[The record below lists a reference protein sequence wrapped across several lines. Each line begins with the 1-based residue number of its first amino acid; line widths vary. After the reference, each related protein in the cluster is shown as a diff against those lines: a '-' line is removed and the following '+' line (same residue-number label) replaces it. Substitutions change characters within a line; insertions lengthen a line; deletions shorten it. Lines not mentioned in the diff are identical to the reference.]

1 MIELKKILAP
11 TDFSEYSAAAIGYA
25 FALADRFDSQLH
37 LLHVLDFHLSST
49 PAFGGG
55 LALSPRVQESREAA
69 EASLER
75 VATGGRAVVRAIAE
89 GPTFLEILRYA
100 KDNEI
105 DLIVMGTH
113 GRSGLAHVMLG
124 SVAERVVRK
133 APCPVMTVR
142 HPKHEF
148 VMPFEELPTRRLL
161 DSPGTEGMGLE
172 GSGAE

>member
-1 MIELKKILAP
+1 MINLKRILAP
-11 TDFSEYSAAAIGYA
+11 HDFSEYSDAAIGYA
-25 FALADRFDSQLH
+25 CALADKFDAQLH
-37 LLHVLDFHLSST
+37 LLHVLEVHASST
-49 PAFGGG
+49 PVFGAG
-55 LALSPRVQESREAA
+55 LALSPRVRESRAAA
-69 EASLER
+69 EKALEQ
-75 VATGGRAVVRAIAE
+75 VADGRAAVRATAE

-100 KDNEI
+100 NENDI

-161 DSPGTEGMGLE
+161 HAPDTEGLGLE
-172 GSGAE
+172 GSGAD